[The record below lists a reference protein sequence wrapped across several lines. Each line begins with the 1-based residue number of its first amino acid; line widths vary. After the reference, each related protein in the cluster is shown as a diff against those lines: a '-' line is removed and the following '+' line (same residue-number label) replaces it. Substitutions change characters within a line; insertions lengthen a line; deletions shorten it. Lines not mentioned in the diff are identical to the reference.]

1 MKKRRITY
9 GVRGMMEYQAL
20 IPVGKATLRILFTDG
35 SMNSLGA
42 HPAKFTTD
50 NFMVQHAIENSSDFR
65 RGRIQI
71 LHVYELDE
79 DVRIE
84 CNKTC
89 DEVESDKSATV
100 VEAQPTI
107 ADADEYARKR
117 AEQQAATE
125 GKAENPSVEN
135 PEVSAEQRAAT
146 ENKAEKTMTELE
158 FTCNDDAKDYLEK
171 NFGAIRSKLR
181 TRADIVS
188 AGKENGVDIH
198 FDS

>member
-1 MKKRRITY
+1 MKKKRITY

-20 IPVGKATLRILFTDG
+20 IPLGKATLKILFTDG

-65 RGRIQI
+65 RGRIQV

-79 DVRIE
+79 DVHIE
-84 CNKTC
+84 CNKPC
-89 DEVESDKSATV
+89 AEVKSVKSATV
-100 VEAQPTI
+100 MDAEPAAADTREEEENLSVENP
-107 ADADEYARKR
+107 E
-117 AEQQAATE
+117 EE
-125 GKAENPSVEN
+125 EHPSVEN
-135 PEVSAEQRAAT
+135 PEVSAETQAST
-146 ENKAEKTMTELE
+146 ESKAEKMMTPLE

-171 NFGAIRSKLR
+171 TFGITRSKLR

-188 AGKENGVDIH
+188 AGKGNGVEIH

>member
-1 MKKRRITY
+1 MKKKRITY

-20 IPVGKATLRILFTDG
+20 IPLGKATLKILFTDG

-65 RGRIQI
+65 RGRIQV

-79 DVRIE
+79 DVHIE
-84 CNKTC
+84 CNKPC
-89 DEVESDKSATV
+89 AEVKSVKSATV
-100 VEAQPTI
+100 MDAEPVV
-107 ADADEYARKR
+107 ADTHEADEH
-117 AEQQAATE
+117 
-125 GKAENPSVEN
+125 PSVEN
-135 PEVSAEQRAAT
+135 PEVSAETQAST
-146 ENKAEKTMTELE
+146 ESKAEKMMTPLE

-171 NFGAIRSKLR
+171 TFGITRSKLR

-188 AGKENGVDIH
+188 AGKENGVEIH

>member
-20 IPVGKATLRILFTDG
+20 IPVGKATLRIMFTDG
-35 SMNSLGA
+35 SMNSLGS
-42 HPAKFTTD
+42 HPAKFTTN

-65 RGRIQI
+65 RGRIQV

-79 DVRIE
+79 DVHIE

-89 DEVESDKSATV
+89 AGVESDKSAIVMETEPAAADTH
-100 VEAQPTI
+100 EAEENLSIENPEAEEHPS
-107 ADADEYARKR
+107 ADIPEAS
-117 AEQQAATE
+117 AEKQGSTE
-125 GKAENPSVEN
+125 RKAEN
-135 PEVSAEQRAAT
+135 
-146 ENKAEKTMTELE
+146 TMTALE
-158 FTCNDDAKDYLEK
+158 FTCNDDAKDYLE
-171 NFGAIRSKLR
+171 NTFGLTRSKLR

-188 AGKENGVDIH
+188 AGKENGVEIH

>member
-20 IPVGKATLRILFTDG
+20 IPVGKATLKILFTDG

-65 RGRIQI
+65 RGRIQV

-79 DVRIE
+79 DVHIE
-84 CNKTC
+84 YNHTC
-89 DEVESDKSATV
+89 AEVESNKSATV
-100 VEAQPTI
+100 MEAEPAA
-107 ADADEYARKR
+107 ADTHE
-117 AEQQAATE
+117 AE
-125 GKAENPSVEN
+125 ENLSVEN
-135 PEVSAEQRAAT
+135 PEAEGHPSADFPEVSAETQAST
-146 ENKAEKTMTELE
+146 ESKVEKKLTALE

-171 NFGAIRSKLR
+171 TFGLTRSKMR

-188 AGKENGVDIH
+188 AGKENGVEIH

>member
-50 NFMVQHAIENSSDFR
+50 NFMIQHAIENSSDFK
-65 RGRIQI
+65 RGKIQV
-71 LHVYELDE
+71 LHAYELDE
-79 DVRIE
+79 DVHIE
-84 CNKTC
+84 CNHTC
-89 DEVESDKSATV
+89 AKVESEQSATV
-100 VEAQPTI
+100 MEAEPAV
-107 ADADEYARKR
+107 ADTHDE
-117 AEQQAATE
+117 EE
-125 GKAENPSVEN
+125 HPSVEN
-135 PEVSAEQRAAT
+135 PEALAEKQDST
-146 ENKAEKTMTELE
+146 ESKAENTLTALE

-171 NFGAIRSKLR
+171 NFGVTRSKLR

-188 AGKENGVDIH
+188 AGKENGVEIH

>member
-1 MKKRRITY
+1 MKKRRIIY

-20 IPVGKATLRILFTDG
+20 IPLGKATLKILFTDG

-65 RGRIQI
+65 RGRIQV

-79 DVRIE
+79 DVHIE
-84 CNKTC
+84 CNKPC
-89 DEVESDKSATV
+89 AEVKSDKSATV
-100 VEAQPTI
+100 MKTEPAAADIHEA
-107 ADADEYARKR
+107 E
-117 AEQQAATE
+117 
-125 GKAENPSVEN
+125 ENLSIEN
-135 PEVSAEQRAAT
+135 PEVSAETQAST
-146 ENKAEKTMTELE
+146 ESKAEKTMTALE
-158 FTCNDDAKDYLEK
+158 FTCNDDAKDYLEE
-171 NFGAIRSKLR
+171 NFGVARSKLR

>member
-20 IPVGKATLRILFTDG
+20 IPVGKATLRIMFTDG
-35 SMNSLGA
+35 SMNSLGS

-65 RGRIQI
+65 RGRIQV

-79 DVRIE
+79 EVHIE

-89 DEVESDKSATV
+89 SGVESDKSAIVT
-100 VEAQPTI
+100 EAEPAA
-107 ADADEYARKR
+107 ADTHEAEENLSIENPEAEEHPSADIPETS
-117 AEQQAATE
+117 AEKQDSTE
-125 GKAENPSVEN
+125 HKAEN
-135 PEVSAEQRAAT
+135 
-146 ENKAEKTMTELE
+146 TMTALE

-171 NFGAIRSKLR
+171 TFGLTRSKLR

-188 AGKENGVDIH
+188 AGKENGVEIH

>member
-1 MKKRRITY
+1 MKKKRITY

-20 IPVGKATLRILFTDG
+20 ISVGKATLRILFTDG

-65 RGRIQI
+65 RGRIQV
-71 LHVYELDE
+71 LHVYELDDE
-79 DVRIE
+79 VHIE
-84 CNKTC
+84 CNKAC
-89 DEVESDKSATV
+89 AEVESDKSATV
-100 VEAQPTI
+100 MKTEPEA
-107 ADADEYARKR
+107 ADIHE
-117 AEQQAATE
+117 AE
-125 GKAENPSVEN
+125 ENLSIEN
-135 PEVSAEQRAAT
+135 PEAAEHPSANIPEASAEKQDST
-146 ENKAEKTMTELE
+146 ESKAEKTMAALE

-171 NFGAIRSKLR
+171 TFGVTRSKLR

-188 AGKENGVDIH
+188 AGKENGVEIH

>member
-50 NFMVQHAIENSSDFR
+50 NFMIQHAIENSADFK
-65 RGRIQI
+65 RGKIQV
-71 LHVYELDE
+71 LHAYELDE
-79 DVRIE
+79 DVHIE
-84 CNKTC
+84 CNHTC
-89 DEVESDKSATV
+89 AKVESDKSATV

-107 ADADEYARKR
+107 ADTHDE
-117 AEQQAATE
+117 E
-125 GKAENPSVEN
+125 ENLSVEN
-135 PEVSAEQRAAT
+135 PEEEEHPSAENHEASAEQQAST
-146 ENKAEKTMTELE
+146 ESKAEKARTALE

-171 NFGAIRSKLR
+171 TFGVTRSKLR

-188 AGKENGVDIH
+188 AGKENGVEIH

>member
-1 MKKRRITY
+1 MKKKRITY

-20 IPVGKATLRILFTDG
+20 IPVGKATLKILFTDG
-35 SMNSLGA
+35 SMNSLGS

-107 ADADEYARKR
+107 ADVDEYARKR
-117 AEQQAATE
+117 EETQAAAE
-125 GKAENPSVEN
+125 RKAENLSVEN
-135 PEVSAEQRAAT
+135 PEVSAETQDST
-146 ENKAEKTMTELE
+146 ESKAEKAMTDLE
-158 FTCNDDAKDYLEK
+158 FTCNDDAKDYLERT
-171 NFGAIRSKLR
+171 FGVTRSKLR

-188 AGKENGVDIH
+188 AGKENGVDIR

>member
-20 IPVGKATLRILFTDG
+20 IPLGKATLKILFTDG
-35 SMNSLGA
+35 SMNSLGS

-65 RGRIQI
+65 RGRIQV

-79 DVRIE
+79 DVHIE
-84 CNKTC
+84 CNHTYAK
-89 DEVESDKSATV
+89 VESDKSATV
-100 VEAQPTI
+100 MEAEPATSDI
-107 ADADEYARKR
+107 HE
-117 AEQQAATE
+117 AE
-125 GKAENPSVEN
+125 ENLSVEN
-135 PEVSAEQRAAT
+135 PEASAENPEASAETQAST
-146 ENKAEKTMTELE
+146 ESKAEKTMTPLE

-171 NFGAIRSKLR
+171 NFGVTRSKLR

-188 AGKENGVDIH
+188 AGKENGVEIH